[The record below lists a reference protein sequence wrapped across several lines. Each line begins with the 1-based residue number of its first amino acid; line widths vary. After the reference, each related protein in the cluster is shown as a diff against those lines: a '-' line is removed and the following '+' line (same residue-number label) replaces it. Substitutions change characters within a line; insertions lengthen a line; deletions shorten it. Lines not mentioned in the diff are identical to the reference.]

1 MTSVMVDGDGDRIAA
16 ESWEKNRKSRLR
28 PPLTERTLQEKLYC
42 QVCIIARYKPLSKW
56 HRPWFVPMTL
66 PPGIPYDEARPML
79 PEMCLKYWCCTA
91 AVTTNRNS
99 NF

>member
-42 QVCIIARYKPLSKW
+42 QVCIIARYKPLSKCESFLCAKAQLMILL
-56 HRPWFVPMTL
+56 H
-66 PPGIPYDEARPML
+66 
-79 PEMCLKYWCCTA
+79 
-91 AVTTNRNS
+91 NRA
-99 NF
+99 